1 MAKYIENKKI
11 NSAKA
16 NDIKDFKDISEAAWK
31 LLLAIY
37 NSKQNSFF
45 ADSYNNSFKQKVTH

>member
-11 NSAKA
+11 DPTKA
-16 NDIKDFKDISEAAWK
+16 NDIKDFEGISKAAWK

-37 NSKQNSFF
+37 NSK
-45 ADSYNNSFKQKVTH
+45 